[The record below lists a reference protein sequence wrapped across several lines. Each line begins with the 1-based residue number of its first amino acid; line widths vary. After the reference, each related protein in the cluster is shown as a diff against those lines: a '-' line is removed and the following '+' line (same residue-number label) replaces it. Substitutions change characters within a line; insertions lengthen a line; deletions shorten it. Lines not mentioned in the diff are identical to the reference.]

1 MLSVNIIDVYVR
13 AEFMLVNTGVTC
25 VNNDAVTG
33 GINGVMVK
41 QDTCTVNMDVTRVNL
56 SATYVNNDVA
66 HANIRIRYVSTCI
79 ISVNTIN
86 TNAVS
91 SPFGVTLTP

>member
-1 MLSVNIIDVYVR
+1 MFSVNIIDVYVR
-13 AEFMLVNTGVTC
+13 AEFMFVNTGVTC

-33 GINGVMVK
+33 GINSVMVK
-41 QDTCTVNMDVTRVNL
+41 QDTGTVNMDVLRANL
-56 SATYVNNDVA
+56 SVA